1 MRNYNDSE
9 NCYNKKAQNNAQ
21 NNVQNQAQNSYSNRT
36 TDSYSNRTTDSYNS
50 YENRARNSQNC
61 RNTKEENCVTDCH
74 RDKDTSGKDSEDE
87 WKNASN
93 SRNAANPIRHE
104 TQPIIAR
111 DSKQGAVSR
120 SVVSEYSSEGYL

>member
-1 MRNYNDSE
+1 MVKNLIMRNYNDSE
-9 NCYNKKAQNNAQ
+9 NCYNKKAQNHAQ

-93 SRNAANPIRHE
+93 SRNAAKSY
-104 TQPIIAR
+104 QAR
-111 DSKQGAVSR
+111 NAADNCKRQ
-120 SVVSEYSSEGYL
+120 

>member
-50 YENRARNSQNC
+50 YENRDGILR
-61 RNTKEENCVTDCH
+61 T
-74 RDKDTSGKDSEDE
+74 
-87 WKNASN
+87 
-93 SRNAANPIRHE
+93 AA
-104 TQPIIAR
+104 TQR
-111 DSKQGAVSR
+111 KRTV
-120 SVVSEYSSEGYL
+120 

>member
-74 RDKDTSGKDSEDE
+74 RDRTHLGRILKMSGRTPVIPEMPQ
-87 WKNASN
+87 
-93 SRNAANPIRHE
+93 NPIRHE

-111 DSKQGAVSR
+111 DSKQGAYREV
-120 SVVSEYSSEGYL
+120 